1 MDTVIQFTVSAKTE
15 LTVDEI
21 VAGMFDEANWR
32 AFKKSGLVPGIQD
45 VQIEGSAQSVV
56 GTVFKVK
63 NSDGSHHKETIT
75 EYTSSHS
82 LTMRLDEFSSPLN
95 KFASHFREIWTFN
108 RQKGYTHFER
118 TFELYPR
125 NFFGSVFLR
134 IIGYFFKKAV
144 EDHTQIIA
152 NEKSSGNDD
161 SIPDQRGSSG

>member
-1 MDTVIQFTVSAKTE
+1 MIQFTVSAKTE

-75 EYTSSHS
+75 EYTPSHS

-95 KFASHFREIWTFN
+95 KFASHFREIWTFEHHD
-108 RQKGYTHFER
+108 GYTHFER
-118 TFELYPR
+118 TFELYPK
-125 NFFGSVFLR
+125 NFFGSIFLR
-134 IIGYFFKKAV
+134 VIAYFFRQSV
-144 EDHTQIIA
+144 EKHSQIIA
-152 NEKSSGNDD
+152 SEKSVGNSD
-161 SIPDQRGSSG
+161 SSS